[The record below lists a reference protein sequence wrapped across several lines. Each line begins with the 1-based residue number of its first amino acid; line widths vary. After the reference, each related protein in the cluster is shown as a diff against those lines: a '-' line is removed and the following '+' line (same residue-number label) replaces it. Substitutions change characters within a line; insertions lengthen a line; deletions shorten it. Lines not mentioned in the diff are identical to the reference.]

1 MEHAQNHLLIS
12 HDKNHRLMRK
22 QSEQEEFGS
31 VSMETIM
38 DTTTRVFLAI
48 SLLGTIFSIVLGA
61 VTSIR
66 QIIDSLF
73 LFIKHVLKWLFI
85 DTDSYFKE

>member
-1 MEHAQNHLLIS
+1 MEHAPNHPSIS
-12 HDKNHRLMRK
+12 HNKNHK
-22 QSEQEEFGS
+22 PICKKSGQEDFGS

-48 SLLGTIFSIVLGA
+48 SLLGSIFSIVQGA
-61 VTSIR
+61 VTSVR

-73 LFIKHVLKWLFI
+73 LFIKNVLKMIFI
-85 DTDSYFKE
+85 DTDGFFKE

>member
-1 MEHAQNHLLIS
+1 MEHALNHPSIS
-12 HDKNHRLMRK
+12 HDKIHIIISK
-22 QSEQEEFGS
+22 KSGQEEFGS

-48 SLLGTIFSIVLGA
+48 SLLGSIFSIVQGA

-73 LFIKHVLKWLFI
+73 LFIKNVLKWLFI
-85 DTDSYFKE
+85 DTDGFFKE

>member
-1 MEHAQNHLLIS
+1 M
-12 HDKNHRLMRK
+12 
-22 QSEQEEFGS
+22 
-31 VSMETIM
+31 SMETIM

-48 SLLGTIFSIVLGA
+48 SLLGSIFSIVQGA

-73 LFIKHVLKWLFI
+73 LFIKNVLKWLFI
-85 DTDSYFKE
+85 DTDGYFKE

>member
-1 MEHAQNHLLIS
+1 MEHALNHPSIS
-12 HDKNHRLMRK
+12 LDKIHIIINEK
-22 QSEQEEFGS
+22 SWQEEFGS

-48 SLLGTIFSIVLGA
+48 SLLGSIFSIVLGA

-73 LFIKHVLKWLFI
+73 LFIKNVLKWLFI
-85 DTDSYFKE
+85 DTDGYFKE

>member
-1 MEHAQNHLLIS
+1 MEHALNHPSIS
-12 HDKNHRLMRK
+12 HNKNHK
-22 QSEQEEFGS
+22 PICKKSGQEDFGS

-48 SLLGTIFSIVLGA
+48 SLLGSIFSIVQGA
-61 VTSIR
+61 VTSVR

-73 LFIKHVLKWLFI
+73 LFIKNVLKMIFI
-85 DTDSYFKE
+85 DTDGFFKE

>member
-1 MEHAQNHLLIS
+1 MEHAQNHPVIS
-12 HDKNHRLMRK
+12 HNNIHKLMMNK
-22 QSEQEEFGS
+22 SEQEEFGS

-38 DTTTRVFLAI
+38 DPTTRVFLGI
-48 SLLGTIFSIVLGA
+48 SLLGSIFSIIQGA

-73 LFIKHVLKWLFI
+73 LFIKHVLKWLLI
-85 DTDSYFKE
+85 DPDGYFKE